1 MESPSYFD
9 YVSNKPHIDDYK
21 EYQKKYAENI
31 RESDRKAIE
40 YVKSVLS
47 PDHKSLLD
55 IGSSTGNF
63 LRHVKN
69 MVEGLS
75 LAGIDMMEDLVQ
87 ECKNDASLQGIEFYQ
102 KDVLKMTFDKPF
114 DIVTVNAVFFALKLE
129 EFEKAIASVSSCL
142 SSGGYLVNFDYYHPF
157 DNQLEIKEI
166 SPLFPNGL
174 MLYPRSYNKTKEILE
189 ANNFEDIKIEPFEI
203 PIDLP
208 VKDNS
213 GTNTHT
219 VKTEEGK
226 RLCFR
231 GMLCQPWSF
240 LVARKK

>member
-1 MESPSYFD
+1 MSSPSYFD
-9 YVSNKPHIDDYK
+9 YVSNKPHIDHYK

-40 YVKSVLS
+40 YVKSVSS

-69 MVEGLS
+69 MVPGLS
-75 LAGIDMMEDLVQ
+75 LTGIDMMEDVVA
-87 ECKNDASLQGIEFYQ
+87 ECRKDSSLEGIDFEQ
-102 KDVLKMTFDKPF
+102 KDVLEMTFEKPF

-129 EFEKAIASVSSCL
+129 EFEKAIARVSSCL
-142 SSGGYLVNFDYYHPF
+142 NSGGYLVNFDYYHPF
-157 DNQLEIKEI
+157 DSQIEIKET
-166 SPLFPNGL
+166 SPLFPEGL
-174 MLYPRSYNKTKEILE
+174 MLYPRSYNKTIEILQK
-189 ANNFEDIKIEPFEI
+189 NGFEDVKIEPFEI

-208 VKDNS
+208 VKDNT